1 MKTQYLMLSLAFTFI
16 SLISFAQSKTDTI
29 KVWGNCSSCK
39 ENIEGAATAAGAT
52 SANWN
57 KTTKLLVVSYDAA
70 KTSNM
75 KIQDKIAS
83 VGYDTQ
89 DMKAPTDA
97 YNKLDKCCQY
107 ERPKAKGQSAMN
119 NMKMD
124 DMACCKDKTACDKM
138 DDCCKPDMTCSK
150 DMKDAT
156 AKQDC
161 CAEKS
166 CAKK

>member
-1 MKTQYLMLSLAFTFI
+1 MKTQYLMLSLAFAFI
-16 SLISFAQSKTDTI
+16 SVISFAQTNTDTI

-119 NMKMD
+119 GSKASMNTSCCVVKNTCD
-124 DMACCKDKTACDKM
+124 KTYCAQTDMNCCKTFVTNYNCYKNTGN
-138 DDCCKPDMTCSK
+138 S
-150 DMKDAT
+150 
-156 AKQDC
+156 C
-161 CAEKS
+161 CA
-166 CAKK
+166 